1 MGITAITA
9 VTNAAGALGNLIL
22 VTPQTVI
29 GYQPQNA
36 SINGV
41 LQPYTQPAILFH
53 YEGEQTST
61 IESDITDHYVEN
73 NTPVQ
78 DHIALKPVM
87 ITTQG
92 FIGDLNDLAPNAYFA
107 AAQIAAEK
115 LTILSAY
122 TPALSATALLAY
134 NEAVFAYN
142 TVNNLADSAV
152 ATWNSINGETGGES
166 VITGSTF
173 TSESNQSP
181 QQKYYQ
187 QFYGYWNSRA
197 LFTVQ
202 TPWAIFTDMAI
213 MSIKAIQGAD
223 TTTITDFECTF
234 KQIRY
239 ASVLDDTSVYANPNN
254 AQTRLSQQI
263 GAPGGGAVNTGTS
276 VATPATSTLSSSLST
291 GIPTVPAV
299 Q

>member
-1 MGITAITA
+1 MAITAITA
-9 VTNAAGALGNLIL
+9 VTNAAQTLGNLIL
-22 VTPQTVI
+22 VTPQDVI

-41 LQPYTQPAILFH
+41 LQPYTQPALLFH
-53 YEGEQTST
+53 YEGEQTSS

-73 NTPVQ
+73 NTPIQ
-78 DHIALKPVM
+78 DHIALRPVT

-92 FIGDLNDLAPNAYFA
+92 FVGDLNDLAPTPQFA

-115 LTILSAY
+115 LTIISAY
-122 TPALSATALLAY
+122 TPALSATALNAY
-134 NEAVFAYN
+134 NQAVFAYN
-142 TVNNLADSAV
+142 TANQLVDSAV
-152 ATWNSINGETGGES
+152 AAWSSINGQDQGTTVIEGNS
-166 VITGSTF
+166 VF
-173 TSESNQSP
+173 TQPNQTP

-187 QFYGYWNSRA
+187 QLYGYWNSRT

-213 MSIKAIQGAD
+213 VAIRAIQAAD
-223 TTTITDFECTF
+223 NNTITDFECTF

-239 ASVLDDTSVYANPNN
+239 ASVLEDTAVNANPNV
-254 AQTRLSQQI
+254 AQGRLAQQV

-276 VATPATSTLSSSLST
+276 VATPATSTFT
-291 GIPTVPAV
+291 GTLTTGVPTVPAV